1 MAKPKKLRLSW
12 SLVKKGID
20 SDDLHQ
26 IIEPPDG
33 EELHR
38 YRIPT
43 LDKKNDSLFIRP
55 SIPRPPRWLKYVTD
69 YMDTDDL
76 PTVVGAS
83 SSGLLLVRVKK
94 RLMAVSFG
102 RGYLLLKPEALVQD
116 FGLKVVLNSLDPSQ
130 IKSVDARTFDEL
142 SIYTRRG
149 VSRDSSLPAF
159 ELDVARD
166 LLRGITGRASVEDL
180 GVLSGTARLA
190 INTATQIPELK
201 KMGKK
206 LLKFYQSRR
215 YRKDF
220 KFIDNMRAEND
231 PSAVSKLDKKLI
243 AALKT
248 EELTQMHLAIPEA
261 VNWQEIDGVRFSYRR
276 KKQSR
281 SPDPRISVYRR
292 LRGADGL
299 TLKRLRS
306 DKVEAISAVDE
317 DQVLDHWRVY
327 DCIVFETEHNGQ
339 LYVLSGGDWYRI
351 SKTYRGQVEEY
362 VYALP
367 ELSIGLP
374 EADAADDEPTY
385 NVKAAQAI
393 GAAVIDKKVVG
404 VGGYDKVELCDIL
417 TRDSVFVHVKKRGRS
432 STLSHLFA
440 QGVTSA
446 ELLLNEEKFRVD
458 ARKLASTHGT
468 AFGRAVPKKAGARE
482 KIKVAYV
489 VLSRSKR
496 KDTPYGLPFFSLVSL
511 KNAARRLSD
520 AGIKVY
526 VQEVKENEK
535 KE

>member
-12 SLVKKGID
+12 SLVKSRID
-20 SDDLHQ
+20 TSDIDQ
-26 IIEPPDG
+26 VIEPPDG
-33 EELHR
+33 EKLWGFK
-38 YRIPT
+38 IPA
-43 LDKKNDSLFIRP
+43 LDTKSDSLFIRP
-55 SIPRPPRWLKYVTD
+55 SVPRPPKWLKYVTGH
-69 YMDTDDL
+69 MDTDDL
-76 PTVVGAS
+76 PPVLGAA
-83 SSGLLLVRVKK
+83 SSGLLLVHVGD

-102 RGYLLLKPEALVQD
+102 RGYLLLRPEALVQD

-149 VSRDSSLPAF
+149 VSRDSALPAF
-159 ELDVARD
+159 ELDTARD
-166 LLRGITGRASVEDL
+166 LLRGITGKASVEDL

-190 INTATQIPELK
+190 INTAVQIPELK
-201 KMGKK
+201 NMGEK
-206 LLKFYQSRR
+206 LLKFYRSTR

-231 PSAVSKLDKKLI
+231 PSIVAKLDQKLVT
-243 AALKT
+243 ALKAKD
-248 EELTQMHLAIPEA
+248 LTQMHLAIPEA

-276 KKQSR
+276 KRHSPT
-281 SPDPRISVYRR
+281 PDPRISVYRQIR
-292 LRGADGL
+292 DADSL
-299 TLKRLRS
+299 SLKRLGS
-306 DKVEAISAVDE
+306 DKVEAMSAVDG

-327 DCIVFETEHNGQ
+327 DCIVFETEYKGQ
-339 LYVLSGGDWYRI
+339 LYVLSGGDWYRV
-351 SKTYRGQVEEY
+351 SKTYRGQVEDFVKE
-362 VYALP
+362 LP

-374 EADAADDEPTY
+374 EAEASDDEPTY

-393 GAAVIDKKVVG
+393 GAAVIDKDVIG

-417 TRDSVFVHVKKRGRS
+417 TKDSVFVHVKKRGRS

-446 ELLLNEEKFRVD
+446 LLLLNEEKFRVD
-458 ARKLASTHGT
+458 ARKIASAHGT

-511 KNAARRLSD
+511 KNAAGRLSD
-520 AGIKVY
+520 AGVDVF
-526 VQEVKENEK
+526 VQEVKE